1 MAAKNKVLWT
11 VRLPSIHN
19 FLLQAQAAKVTAVA
33 IRTTE
38 NNLSESIPAFH
49 DAGMRV
55 FGWRFPPIRK
65 SVALDQAQHVV
76 DLLQMGLDGFIA
88 DPEGH
93 ENPALNWDQPGLDD
107 LAQEYCSI
115 IRTAFPDRLFAT
127 TSDHRARRVFPNLPW
142 TIFISHSD
150 KVYPQAYWRM
160 QTEDGPRPVGN
171 GKPQPN
177 YEVALSAWQEVG
189 AAIGTIV
196 PMAGEIA
203 LARPGEIEAY
213 GAAAASNGIDELHF
227 YTADDTVPAP
237 IFQSIAAL

>member
-76 DLLQMGLDGFIA
+76 DLLQMGYAEISLVYF
-88 DPEGH
+88 
-93 ENPALNWDQPGLDD
+93 PGSRSSLKEKSYYDEVMHD
-107 LAQEYCSI
+107 LLL
-115 IRTAFPDRLFAT
+115 RL
-127 TSDHRARRVFPNLPW
+127 
-142 TIFISHSD
+142 
-150 KVYPQAYWRM
+150 M
-160 QTEDGPRPVGN
+160 
-171 GKPQPN
+171 
-177 YEVALSAWQEVG
+177 
-189 AAIGTIV
+189 
-196 PMAGEIA
+196 
-203 LARPGEIEAY
+203 
-213 GAAAASNGIDELHF
+213 
-227 YTADDTVPAP
+227 
-237 IFQSIAAL
+237 